1 MEYMNKIE
9 LLIATKNAGKIR
21 EIQQLLG
28 DLPVTLR
35 SLNDFPAVSE
45 PEENGQTFAEN
56 AALKA
61 RFYSQ
66 HANMWSLADD
76 SGLEVEALGGAPGI
90 FSARYAG
97 ENASDAVRIDKLLSE
112 LDDSGNENRRARF
125 VCSMAVADEKG
136 EIRFIAEGACNG
148 TITTQSRGKNG
159 FGYDPVFVPEGFA
172 ETFGE
177 LSGAIKQQI
186 SHRARAVNKII
197 EYLRGFIAA

>member
-9 LLIATKNAGKIR
+9 LLIATKNEGKIR

-28 DLPVTLR
+28 NLPVTLR

-66 HANMWSLADD
+66 HANIWSLADD
-76 SGLEVEALGGAPGI
+76 SGLEVEALGGAPGV

-97 ENASDAVRIDKLLSE
+97 ETASDAERIEKLLSE
-112 LDDSGNENRRARF
+112 LKDLGNKNRCARF
-125 VCSMAVADEKG
+125 VCSMAVSDEKG
-136 EIRFIAEGACNG
+136 EIRFVAEGVCNG
-148 TITTQSRGKNG
+148 RITTQSHGKNG

-177 LSGAIKQQI
+177 LSGDIKQQI